1 MISPELIRRYPFFAG
16 LDNDRIVALAK
27 LANEAAIPASAYF
40 FHEGDPV
47 DAFYLLVEGAVAI
60 VLEVPDRDS
69 SQPVADQLAGEI
81 KMKDVTV
88 STVGSGNIF
97 GWPALIPPHE
107 ANASARALTD
117 CRVYTFDC
125 KALRQ
130 LFEQDFQF
138 AYLLTLRAAQVMR
151 ERLRDLQIE
160 SLAFTA

>member
-16 LDNDRIVALAK
+16 LDNDRVVALAK
-27 LANEAAIPASAYF
+27 LSNEATIPASAYF
-40 FHEGDPV
+40 FHEGEPV
-47 DAFYLLVEGAVAI
+47 DSFYLLVEGAVAI

-69 SQPVADQLAGEI
+69 NQPVADQLAGEM

-88 STVGSGNIF
+88 STVGTGNIF

-107 ANASARALTD
+107 ATASARALTD
-117 CRVYTFDC
+117 CRVYAFDC

-130 LFEQDFQF
+130 LFDQDYQF

-160 SLAFTA
+160 SLAFTT